1 MKKSFLVLMVLC
13 LSGCVFIVKDNEKVK
28 YYGVKQDQGAEIM
41 QQLQQRQEETKDKPP
56 LINIK

>member
-1 MKKSFLVLMVLC
+1 MKEYFLVLMVFC